1 MNMLRPDEATIWLEK
16 TVIGFSLLSGTER
29 EAIKDFALLWTVYEG
44 MVLDASGSAAA
55 IKRAVGLLKSE
66 GRLSLDRVLPMI
78 RYFRDRYFD
87 GIDLTDEFYSLH
99 MRRNDD
105 SNLVE
110 RVLRGK
116 SNDDPEM
123 LSAVLI
129 IIYRLRNNLFHG
141 VKWSYGIRGQ
151 LGNFQNANAV
161 LMAAIEMHLS
171 MSI

>member
-1 MNMLRPDEATIWLEK
+1 VPRHSNIH
-16 TVIGFSLLSGTER
+16 ER
-29 EAIKDFALLWTVYEG
+29 ANFALLWTVYEG
-44 MVLDASGSAAA
+44 IVLNASGNAAA
-55 IKRAVGLLKSE
+55 IKRAVDLLKSE

-87 GIDLTDEFYSLH
+87 CIDLTHEFHSLH

-116 SNDDPEM
+116 SNDDSEV
-123 LSAVLI
+123 LSAALI

-161 LMAAIEMHLS
+161 LMAVIEMHLS
-171 MSI
+171 KSI